1 MFMVF
6 LMNIEM
12 AKAKDTFVSKRPFE
26 KPRTRFVVI
35 FLVVV
40 ELLFLGTGYAIA
52 ALVPSA
58 PGYVVTL
65 GSEVAILILAFG
77 VLLKLGWVSKVGF
90 NRRKKWRDMRVLIL
104 PAVVVI
110 FIFLIGLGSPF
121 SLQSLGIAV
130 LAAII
135 VGMSEESVMRGVTLQ
150 ALLPKGAK
158 TAVVLTAVAF
168 ALLHL
173 NNLIQAGSKANLE
186 GVLANALY
194 AFLFGIAVG
203 AFRIRTNTIWPSVTF
218 HALTDFP
225 GLLAIVWGTTSISST
240 SPSIAGLVLETGLG
254 ALLAGYGLFLLRK
267 KKNQYPFPQS

>member
-1 MFMVF
+1 MV
-6 LMNIEM
+6 LRLE
-12 AKAKDTFVSKRPFE
+12 KTKETFVSRRPLTFAI
-26 KPRTRFVVI
+26 I

-40 ELLFLGTGYAIA
+40 ELLFLGSGYAIA

-58 PGYVVTL
+58 PGYGITL
-65 GSEVAILILAFG
+65 GSEVAILILAFA

-90 NRRKKWRDMRVLIL
+90 NRPKEWRDMRVLWL
-104 PAVVVI
+104 PAIIVAL
-110 FIFLIGLGSPF
+110 IFLLGLGSPF
-121 SLQSLGIAV
+121 SAQSLGIAV

-150 ALLPKGAK
+150 ALLPKGAR

-173 NNLIQAGSKANLE
+173 NNLIQAGSKASLG

-203 AFRIRTNTIWPSVTF
+203 AFRIRTKTIWPSVTF

-225 GLLAIVWGTTSISST
+225 GLLAIVWGTTSISSST
-240 SPSIAGLVLETGLG
+240 PSIAGIVLETGLG
-254 ALLAGYGLFLLRK
+254 ALLAGYGLFLIRK
-267 KKNQYPFPQS
+267 KRDQSPSPRI